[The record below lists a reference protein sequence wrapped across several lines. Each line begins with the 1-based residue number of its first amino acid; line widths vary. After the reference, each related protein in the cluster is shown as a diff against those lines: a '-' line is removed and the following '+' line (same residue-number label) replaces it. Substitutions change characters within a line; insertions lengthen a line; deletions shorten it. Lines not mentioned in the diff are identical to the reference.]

1 MDIKVDG
8 LSYDVV
14 VMAVAKAATVASAAA
29 PATAKAAAAN
39 LPTNISPYK
48 RASSRMPFSFVLTVF
63 KKNIYILDILPYN
76 TLLVL
81 LPYCS
86 PVVPVL
92 GDYTVTLY

>member
-14 VMAVAKAATVASAAA
+14 VMAVVKAVTVASVAAV
-29 PATAKAAAAN
+29 ATAKAAAN

>member
-14 VMAVAKAATVASAAA
+14 VMAVVKAVTVASVAAV
-29 PATAKAAAAN
+29 ATAKAAAN

-63 KKNIYILDILPYN
+63 KKIFISLIHCHI
-76 TLLVL
+76 VL
-81 LPYCS
+81 YWFCS
-86 PVVPVL
+86 PIAPLLFPFWVPIW
-92 GDYTVTLY
+92 